1 MHRWLTARTR
11 VADGTA
17 RSQLRRRRLELALII
32 GVAVLSACGSGSPP
46 RNAPEP
52 SPTST
57 VPLLGSYLQPPID
70 AQLSLT
76 NTYAA
81 HDQGFTGSGVI
92 IGVVDSGIMRSNPS
106 VSGRVLQELM
116 YVDPAVNNTSID
128 DVVGH
133 GTMISEIAAGTS
145 FAQFPGGVA
154 PGANMVSARVVPDN
168 GDRSTVQASG
178 PQDAQLVSDL
188 NSDLM
193 SSNTNVMDNAWNSV
207 NWSADD
213 TAVTQAFDSVYSA
226 FVNPNPA
233 IGWRGGLVVFG
244 AGDDSQAIPSTLSAL
259 PSVANDTN
267 LKKGWLTVVAFNS
280 NSPTQLASYSD
291 QCGLSMN
298 YCLAAPGDVVAL
310 DKDATSST
318 TSPSYHIVESTSVA
332 SSIVS
337 GAAALVWQAYP
348 YFTNE
353 QVAQTLLTTATPL
366 GAPPPNPVFGQGA
379 VNVGSAVNGPAGF
392 IFSNMT
398 TGFSGTSSWNNP
410 ISGTYGLTFQGP
422 GTLNLTQPSRYT
434 GATNVEA
441 GTLNVV
447 SLAGN
452 VTTNQGAVLGPSGP
466 TGIVSIGG
474 SVVNN
479 GVFVARGGNT
489 NVSGNYS
496 QGTTGRLALSLDS
509 AVNVTG
515 AATLS
520 GDLYVYA
527 CVPGYAANGRIKILS
542 AEGGLTGS
550 FASLDYAPGAVVSA
564 TLSYDANNVWLNVT
578 STNCS

>member
-1 MHRWLTARTR
+1 MHR
-11 VADGTA
+11 
-17 RSQLRRRRLELALII
+17 LALFI

-46 RNAPEP
+46 RNAPKP

-57 VPLLGSYLQPPID
+57 VPPLGSFLQPPID

-92 IGVVDSGIMRSNPS
+92 IGVVDSGIMRSNPT

-116 YVDPAVNNTSID
+116 YVDPGVNNTSID
-128 DVVGH
+128 DVAGH

-145 FAQFPGGVA
+145 FAQFAGGVA
-154 PGANMVSARVVPDN
+154 PAANMVSARVVPDN
-168 GDRSTVQASG
+168 GDRSTVQATD
-178 PQDAQLVSDL
+178 PQDAEFFSDL

-193 SSNTNVMDNAWNSV
+193 SSNTNVMDNAWNFV
-207 NWSADD
+207 NWSVND

-233 IGWRGGLVVFG
+233 TGWRGGLVVFG
-244 AGDDSQAIPSTLSAL
+244 AGDDSQTMPSTLSAL
-259 PSVANDTN
+259 PSVADDAH
-267 LKKGWLTVVAFNS
+267 LKGWLTVVALNS
-280 NSPTQLASYSD
+280 NSPNQLASYSN

-298 YCLAAPGDVVAL
+298 YCLVAPGDVIAL
-310 DKDATSST
+310 DKDATST
-318 TSPSYHIVESTSVA
+318 TTNPSYHVVESTSVA
-332 SSIVS
+332 ASIVS

-348 YFTNE
+348 YFTSE
-353 QVAQTLLTTATPL
+353 QVAQTLLTTAEPLAPTPD
-366 GAPPPNPVFGQGA
+366 PTFGRGE
-379 VNVGSAVNGPAGF
+379 VNVGRAVNGPAGF
-392 IFSNMT
+392 ILGDMT

-410 ISGTYGLTFQGP
+410 ITGTYGLTFQGP
-422 GTLNLTQPSRYT
+422 GTLNLTQPSRYA
-434 GATNVEA
+434 GATNVQG

-452 VTTNQGAVLGPSGP
+452 VTTHQGAVVGPSGP
-466 TGIVSIGG
+466 TGIVAIGG

-479 GVFVARGGNT
+479 GVFVAGGGDT

-496 QGTTGRLALSLDS
+496 QGTTGRLAVSLGS
-509 AVNVTG
+509 AVNVSG
-515 AATLS
+515 AATLA

-527 CVPGYAANGRIKILS
+527 CDPWYAANARTKIIS
-542 AEGGLTGS
+542 AAGGLTGTFS
-550 FASLDYAPGAVVSA
+550 SLDYPAGAVVSA
-564 TLSYDANNVWLNVT
+564 TLSYDANDVWLNVT
-578 STNCS
+578 SANCNQLAPYSHRMPSFTP